1 MVTPTRRQ
9 VLAAMTAAS
18 CPRLIQAEHPT
29 PAIHIARVSTT
40 FEREKLRQPFGFKG
54 GYLTELWQSLAYV
67 QSTSG
72 STSVGLGTQSV
83 LWSDA
88 SIFNAHSEAGGNS
101 LMFALLEYGLTIG
114 QSIPFTTPIDWLEQV
129 LPEVYRYGQAITK
142 NPNLRKTFVLNALV
156 PMDHAAWLL
165 YARERGLEQ
174 FDEMIPSAYQPVISF
189 RQAKLAVVPLI
200 SYGVSLDEV
209 IRLVDAGHFF
219 LKIKIG
225 QPGSQK
231 EMLEQDKQRL
241 TAIHRAIG
249 TRETE
254 YTNDGRIPYYFD
266 ANGRYE
272 TKETFCQFL
281 DHAEKIGAFDQIILV
296 EEPFPEHHEI
306 DVADL
311 GVRIAADESAHTSDD
326 VHRRAD
332 MGYGAVAVKGIAK
345 TLSMTLKILAA
356 AAERQLPCFC
366 ADLTVN
372 PILVDWHKN
381 LAARMKPLPGLRV
394 GVLETN
400 GQQNYAGW
408 EQMQSY
414 HPVQHAS
421 WQHIRNG
428 FFDLDA
434 EFFSE
439 SGGIYARSKH
449 YESLFHA

>member
-1 MVTPTRRQ
+1 MATLTRRQ
-9 VLAAMTAAS
+9 VVAALTSAGCS
-18 CPRLIQAEHPT
+18 RLIQAEHP
-29 PAIHIARVSTT
+29 PQSVRVQRVSAT

-67 QSTSG
+67 QGSSG
-72 STSVGLGTQSV
+72 TTAVGLGTQSV

-101 LMFALLEYGLTIG
+101 LMFALLEYALNIG
-114 QSIPFTTPIDWLEQV
+114 QDISYKTPIDWLEHV

-142 NPNLRKTFVLNALV
+142 NSELRKTFVLNALV

-165 YARERGLEQ
+165 YAREYNREQ
-174 FDEMIPSAYQPVISF
+174 FDDMIPARYQPALSF
-189 RQAKLAVVPLI
+189 PQSKLAVVPLI
-200 SYGVSLDEV
+200 SYGVTIDEV
-209 IRLVDAGHFF
+209 IQLVDDGHFF

-231 EMLEQDKQRL
+231 QMVEQDMQRL
-241 TAIHRAIG
+241 AAIHKAIG
-249 TRETE
+249 MRETPF
-254 YTNDGRIPYYFD
+254 TDDGRIPYYFD

-272 TKETFCQFL
+272 KKETFCQFL
-281 DHAEKIGAFDQIILV
+281 DYAKKIGAFDQIILV
-296 EEPFPEHHEI
+296 EEPFPEHQDI
-306 DVADL
+306 DVSDL
-311 GVRIAADESAHTSDD
+311 GVRVAADESAHTSDD

-345 TLSMTLKILAA
+345 TLSMTLKILSAA
-356 AAERQLPCFC
+356 TERNLPCFC

-381 LAARMKPLPGLRV
+381 LAARMQPLPGLRV

-400 GQQNYAGW
+400 GQQNYAHW
-408 EQMQSY
+408 KQMQSY
-414 HPVQHAS
+414 HPVHHAS

-434 EFFSE
+434 DFFRQ